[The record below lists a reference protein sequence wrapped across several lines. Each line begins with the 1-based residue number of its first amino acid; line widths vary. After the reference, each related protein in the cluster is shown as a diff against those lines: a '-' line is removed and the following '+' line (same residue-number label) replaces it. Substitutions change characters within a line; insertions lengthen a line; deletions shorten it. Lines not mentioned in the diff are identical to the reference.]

1 MPKIHLGTIFVYY
14 LISFIL
20 YVVNMRLSTCNTFL
34 ASLLTPLLLSIS
46 SNVLAEETP
55 AAVPLYTEPELIALI
70 NKNTHLQ
77 RVKADD
83 CQLVQDIE
91 ARANKMALPSYQFLY
106 GDMLAYNV
114 CVERNVELGVYYMR
128 KAAEQGVAAALEQL
142 GRYYDTGR
150 LVQQDKAMAIT
161 YLREASAQGNLKAQ
175 LRLVKLFNAGYGSP
189 RDFEDAYRWLFNAM
203 VADKAT
209 HKKIERALSLLAQKM
224 PDSVVARARL
234 PM

>member
-1 MPKIHLGTIFVYY
+1 
-14 LISFIL
+14 
-20 YVVNMRLSTCNTFL
+20 MRLFL
-34 ASLLTPLLLSIS
+34 KSSLLAVPLVSVSLFIS
-46 SNVLAEETP
+46 SNTLADESP
-55 AAVPLYTEPELIALI
+55 AAVPLYTESELIALI
-70 NKNTHLQ
+70 NKNVHLQ

-128 KAAEQGVAAALEQL
+128 KSAEQGLAAALEQL

-175 LRLVKLFNAGYGSP
+175 LRLVKLFNDGYGSP
-189 RDFEDAYRWLFNAM
+189 RDFEDAYRWLFNSM

-209 HKKIERALSLLAQKM
+209 HKKIESALTKLAQKM
-224 PDSVVARARL
+224 PNSVVERARL

>member
-1 MPKIHLGTIFVYY
+1 M
-14 LISFIL
+14 
-20 YVVNMRLSTCNTFL
+20 NMRLFL
-34 ASLLTPLLLSIS
+34 KSSLLAVPLVSVSLFIS
-46 SNVLAEETP
+46 SNTLADESP
-55 AAVPLYTEPELIALI
+55 AAVPLYTESELIALI
-70 NKNTHLQ
+70 NKNVHLQ

-128 KAAEQGVAAALEQL
+128 KSAEQGLAAALEQL

-175 LRLVKLFNAGYGSP
+175 LRLVKLFNDGYGSP

-209 HKKIERALSLLAQKM
+209 HKKIENALTKLAQKM
-224 PDSVVARARL
+224 PDSVVECARL

>member
-1 MPKIHLGTIFVYY
+1 
-14 LISFIL
+14 
-20 YVVNMRLSTCNTFL
+20 MRLLTCLSLVPLSFLL
-34 ASLLTPLLLSIS
+34 ASHAKS
-46 SNVLAEETP
+46 EETI
-55 AAVPLYTEPELIALI
+55 AAVPLYTETELLALI
-70 NKNTHLQ
+70 NSNTHLA

-128 KAAEQGVAAALEQL
+128 KSAEQGLAAALEQL

-175 LRLVKLFNAGYGSP
+175 LRLVKLFNDGYGSP

-209 HKKIERALSLLAQKM
+209 HKKIENALTKLAQKM
-224 PDSVVARARL
+224 PASVVERARL

>member
-1 MPKIHLGTIFVYY
+1 M
-14 LISFIL
+14 
-20 YVVNMRLSTCNTFL
+20 NMRLFL
-34 ASLLTPLLLSIS
+34 KSSLLAVPLVSVSLFIS
-46 SNVLAEETP
+46 SNTLADESP
-55 AAVPLYTEPELIALI
+55 AAVPLYTESELIALI
-70 NKNTHLQ
+70 NKNVHLQ

-128 KAAEQGVAAALEQL
+128 KSAEQGLAAALEQL

-161 YLREASAQGNLKAQ
+161 YLR
-175 LRLVKLFNAGYGSP
+175 GSFCT
-189 RDFEDAYRWLFNAM
+189 R
-203 VADKAT
+203 
-209 HKKIERALSLLAQKM
+209 
-224 PDSVVARARL
+224 
-234 PM
+234 

>member
-1 MPKIHLGTIFVYY
+1 
-14 LISFIL
+14 
-20 YVVNMRLSTCNTFL
+20 MRLFL
-34 ASLLTPLLLSIS
+34 KSSLLAVPLVSVSLFIS
-46 SNVLAEETP
+46 SNTLADESP
-55 AAVPLYTEPELIALI
+55 AAVPLYTESELIALI
-70 NKNTHLQ
+70 NKNVHLQ

-114 CVERNVELGVYYMR
+114 CVERNVKLGVYYMR
-128 KAAEQGVAAALEQL
+128 KSAEQGLAAALEQL
-142 GRYYDTGR
+142 GRYYDIGR
-150 LVQQDKAMAIT
+150 LVQQDKAMAIK

-175 LRLVKLFNAGYGSP
+175 LRLVKLFNDGYGSP

-209 HKKIERALSLLAQKM
+209 HKKIESALTKLAQKM
-224 PDSVVARARL
+224 PASVVERARL

>member
-1 MPKIHLGTIFVYY
+1 
-14 LISFIL
+14 
-20 YVVNMRLSTCNTFL
+20 MRLFSRNSVLIF
-34 ASLLTPLLLSIS
+34 SSIS
-46 SNVLAEETP
+46 LSLFMVTNSLAEETS
-55 AAVPLYTEPELIALI
+55 AAVPLYTESELIALI
-70 NKNTHLQ
+70 NKNTHLA

-128 KAAEQGVAAALEQL
+128 KAAEQGLSAALEQL

-161 YLREASAQGNLKAQ
+161 YLREASSRGNLKAQ
-175 LRLVKLFNAGYGSP
+175 LRLVTLFNDGYGSP
-189 RDFEDAYRWLFNAM
+189 RDFEDAYRWLFNSM

-209 HKKIERALSLLAQKM
+209 HKKIELLLAKLAEKM
-224 PDSVVARARL
+224 PESVVAKARL

>member
-1 MPKIHLGTIFVYY
+1 
-14 LISFIL
+14 
-20 YVVNMRLSTCNTFL
+20 MRLFLKSSVLAVPLVSLSLFINT
-34 ASLLTPLLLSIS
+34 
-46 SNVLAEETP
+46 NVLADESP
-55 AAVPLYTEPELIALI
+55 AAVPLYTESELIALI

-128 KAAEQGVAAALEQL
+128 KAAEQGLAAALEQL

-161 YLREASAQGNLKAQ
+161 YLREASSQGNLKAQ
-175 LRLVKLFNAGYGSP
+175 LRLVKLFTNGYGSP
-189 RDFEDAYRWLFNAM
+189 RYFEDAYRWLFNSM

-209 HKKIERALSLLAQKM
+209 HKKIERALSKFAQKM

-234 PM
+234 PI

>member
-1 MPKIHLGTIFVYY
+1 
-14 LISFIL
+14 
-20 YVVNMRLSTCNTFL
+20 MRLFL
-34 ASLLTPLLLSIS
+34 RNSVLAVSLVSVSLFIS
-46 SNVLAEETP
+46 SNTLADESP
-55 AAVPLYTEPELIALI
+55 AAVPLYTESELIALI
-70 NKNTHLQ
+70 NQNAHLQ

-128 KAAEQGVAAALEQL
+128 KSAEQGLAAALEQL

-175 LRLVKLFNAGYGSP
+175 LRLVKLFNDGYGSP
-189 RDFEDAYRWLFNAM
+189 RDFEDAYRWLFNSM

-209 HKKIERALSLLAQKM
+209 HKKIESALTKLAQKM
-224 PDSVVARARL
+224 PNSVVERARL

>member
-1 MPKIHLGTIFVYY
+1 MR
-14 LISFIL
+14 IL
-20 YVVNMRLSTCNTFL
+20 LPL
-34 ASLLTPLLLSIS
+34 SLLFS
-46 SNVLAEETP
+46 SLVYAQEPVT
-55 AAVPLYTEPELIALI
+55 AVPLYTESELIALI
-70 NKNTHLQ
+70 NKNTHLA

-106 GDMLAYNV
+106 GDMLAYAV
-114 CVERNVELGVYYMR
+114 CVDRNVELGVYYMR
-128 KAAEQGVAAALEQL
+128 QAAQQGLAAALEQL

-150 LVQQDKAMAIT
+150 LVQKDKTMAVM

-175 LRLVKLFNAGYGSP
+175 LRLVNLFNQGYGSP
-189 RDFEDAYRWLFNAM
+189 RDFEDAYRWLFHSM

-209 HKKIERALSLLAQKM
+209 HKKVEQALAKLAQKM
-224 PDSVVARARL
+224 PDSVVARARM

>member
-1 MPKIHLGTIFVYY
+1 
-14 LISFIL
+14 
-20 YVVNMRLSTCNTFL
+20 MRLFYRNCVLKLSLIPLSLFITTNSL
-34 ASLLTPLLLSIS
+34 AIES
-46 SNVLAEETP
+46 P
-55 AAVPLYTEPELIALI
+55 AAVPLYTESELIALI
-70 NKNTHLQ
+70 NKNTHLA

-114 CVERNVELGVYYMR
+114 CVDRNVELGVYYMR
-128 KAAEQGVAAALEQL
+128 KAAEQGLAAALEQL

-161 YLREASAQGNLKAQ
+161 YLREASSQGNLKAQ
-175 LRLVKLFNAGYGSP
+175 LRLVKLFNDGYGSP
-189 RDFEDAYRWLFNAM
+189 RDFEDAYRWLFNSM

-209 HKKIERALSLLAQKM
+209 HKKIERALTKLAQKM

-234 PM
+234 PI

>member
-1 MPKIHLGTIFVYY
+1 MY
-14 LISFIL
+14 LYFKKTTSAIL
-20 YVVNMRLSTCNTFL
+20 LV
-34 ASLLTPLLLSIS
+34 LLTFSINT
-46 SNVLAEETP
+46 NVLAEESP
-55 AAVPLYTEPELIALI
+55 SAVPLYTEPELIALI
-70 NKNTHLQ
+70 NNNRHLA

-114 CVERNVELGVYYMR
+114 CVERNVELGVYYMK
-128 KAAEQGVAAALEQL
+128 KAAQQGLAAALEQL

-150 LVQQDKAMAIT
+150 LVQKDKAMAIT

-175 LRLVKLFNAGYGSP
+175 LRLVNLFNEGYGSP
-189 RDFEDAYRWLFNAM
+189 RDFEDAYRWLFNSM

-209 HKKIERALSLLAQKM
+209 HKKIERALAKLAQKM
-224 PDSVVARARL
+224 PSSVVARARL
-234 PM
+234 AM

>member
-1 MPKIHLGTIFVYY
+1 
-14 LISFIL
+14 
-20 YVVNMRLSTCNTFL
+20 MRLFL
-34 ASLLTPLLLSIS
+34 KSSLLAVPLVSVSLFIS
-46 SNVLAEETP
+46 SNTLADESP
-55 AAVPLYTEPELIALI
+55 AAVPLYTESELIALI
-70 NKNTHLQ
+70 NKNVHLQ

-128 KAAEQGVAAALEQL
+128 KSAEQGLAAALEQL
-142 GRYYDTGR
+142 GRYYDIGR

-175 LRLVKLFNAGYGSP
+175 LRLVKLFNDGYGSP

-209 HKKIERALSLLAQKM
+209 HKKIENALTKLAQKM
-224 PDSVVARARL
+224 PDSVVERARL

>member
-1 MPKIHLGTIFVYY
+1 
-14 LISFIL
+14 
-20 YVVNMRLSTCNTFL
+20 MRLFL
-34 ASLLTPLLLSIS
+34 RNSVLAVSLVPVSLFIS
-46 SNVLAEETP
+46 SNTLADESP
-55 AAVPLYTEPELIALI
+55 AAVPLYTESELIALI
-70 NKNTHLQ
+70 NKNVHLQ

-128 KAAEQGVAAALEQL
+128 KSAEQGLAAALEQL

-175 LRLVKLFNAGYGSP
+175 LRLVKLFNDGYGSP
-189 RDFEDAYRWLFNAM
+189 RDFEDAYRWLFNSM

-209 HKKIERALSLLAQKM
+209 HKKIESALTKLAQKM
-224 PDSVVARARL
+224 PNSVVERARL

>member
-1 MPKIHLGTIFVYY
+1 MLA
-14 LISFIL
+14 ISL
-20 YVVNMRLSTCNTFL
+20 TSL
-34 ASLLTPLLLSIS
+34 SLLITGNS
-46 SNVLAEETP
+46 LAEETS

-70 NKNTHLQ
+70 NKNVHLQ

-114 CVERNVELGVYYMR
+114 CVDRNVELGVYYMR
-128 KAAEQGVAAALEQL
+128 KAAQQGLAAALEQL

-161 YLREASAQGNLKAQ
+161 YLREASSQGNLKAQ
-175 LRLVKLFNAGYGSP
+175 LRLVKLFNDGFGSP
-189 RDFEDAYRWLFNAM
+189 RDFEDAYRWLFNSM

-209 HKKIERALSLLAQKM
+209 HQKIEHSLTQLAEKM
-224 PDSVVARARL
+224 PASVVARARL
-234 PM
+234 PI

>member
-1 MPKIHLGTIFVYY
+1 MRLFSRNCVLTFS
-14 LISFIL
+14 LISLSLFIIP
-20 YVVNMRLSTCNTFL
+20 NG
-34 ASLLTPLLLSIS
+34 
-46 SNVLAEETP
+46 LAEETS

-70 NKNTHLQ
+70 NKNTHLA

-114 CVERNVELGVYYMR
+114 CVDRNVELGVYYMR
-128 KAAEQGVAAALEQL
+128 KAAEQGLAAALEQL

-150 LVQQDKAMAIT
+150 LVQQDKAMAVT
-161 YLREASAQGNLKAQ
+161 YLREASSQGNLNAQ
-175 LRLVKLFNAGYGSP
+175 LRLVKLFNDGFGSP
-189 RDFEDAYRWLFNAM
+189 RDFEDAYRWLFHSM

-209 HKKIERALSLLAQKM
+209 HKKIERALAELAQKM
-224 PDSVVARARL
+224 PGSVVARARL
-234 PM
+234 PI

>member
-1 MPKIHLGTIFVYY
+1 M
-14 LISFIL
+14 
-20 YVVNMRLSTCNTFL
+20 NMRLFL
-34 ASLLTPLLLSIS
+34 KSSLLAVPLVSVSLFIS
-46 SNVLAEETP
+46 SNTLADESP
-55 AAVPLYTEPELIALI
+55 AAVPLYTESELIALI
-70 NKNTHLQ
+70 NKNVHLQ

-128 KAAEQGVAAALEQL
+128 KSAEQGLAAAIEQL

-175 LRLVKLFNAGYGSP
+175 LRLVKLFNDGYGSP

-209 HKKIERALSLLAQKM
+209 HKKIENALTKLAQKM
-224 PDSVVARARL
+224 PDSVVERARL

>member
-1 MPKIHLGTIFVYY
+1 
-14 LISFIL
+14 
-20 YVVNMRLSTCNTFL
+20 MRLFL
-34 ASLLTPLLLSIS
+34 KSSLLAVPLVSVSLFIS
-46 SNVLAEETP
+46 SNTLADESP
-55 AAVPLYTEPELIALI
+55 AAVPLYTESELIALI
-70 NKNTHLQ
+70 NKNVHLQ

-114 CVERNVELGVYYMR
+114 CVERNVKLGVYYMR
-128 KAAEQGVAAALEQL
+128 KSAEQGLAAALEQL

-175 LRLVKLFNAGYGSP
+175 LRLVKLFNDGYGSP

-209 HKKIERALSLLAQKM
+209 HKKIENALTKLAQKM
-224 PDSVVARARL
+224 PDSVVERARL

>member
-1 MPKIHLGTIFVYY
+1 
-14 LISFIL
+14 
-20 YVVNMRLSTCNTFL
+20 VNMRLFL
-34 ASLLTPLLLSIS
+34 KSSLLAVPLVSVSLFIS
-46 SNVLAEETP
+46 SNTLADESP
-55 AAVPLYTEPELIALI
+55 AAVPLYTESELIALI
-70 NKNTHLQ
+70 NKNVHLQ

-128 KAAEQGVAAALEQL
+128 KSAEQGLAAALEQL

-175 LRLVKLFNAGYGSP
+175 LRLVKLFNDGYGSP

-209 HKKIERALSLLAQKM
+209 HKKIENALTKLAQKM
-224 PDSVVARARL
+224 PDSVVERARL

>member
-1 MPKIHLGTIFVYY
+1 MRLFSRNCVLTFS
-14 LISFIL
+14 LISL
-20 YVVNMRLSTCNTFL
+20 
-34 ASLLTPLLLSIS
+34 SLLIIP
-46 SNVLAEETP
+46 NGLAEETS

-70 NKNTHLQ
+70 NKNTHLA

-114 CVERNVELGVYYMR
+114 CVDRNVELGVYYMR
-128 KAAEQGVAAALEQL
+128 KAAEQGLAAALEQL

-150 LVQQDKAMAIT
+150 LVQQDKAMAVT
-161 YLREASAQGNLKAQ
+161 YLREASSQGNLNAQ
-175 LRLVKLFNAGYGSP
+175 LRLVKLFNDGFGSP
-189 RDFEDAYRWLFNAM
+189 RDFEDAYRWLFHSM

-209 HKKIERALSLLAQKM
+209 HKKIERALAELAQKM
-224 PDSVVARARL
+224 PGSVVARARL
-234 PM
+234 PI